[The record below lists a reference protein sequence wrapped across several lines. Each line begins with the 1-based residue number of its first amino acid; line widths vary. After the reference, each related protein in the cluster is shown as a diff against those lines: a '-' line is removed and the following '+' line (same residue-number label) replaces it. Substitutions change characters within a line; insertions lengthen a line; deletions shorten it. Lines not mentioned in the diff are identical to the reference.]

1 MSLGTMQLSE
11 SLQALI
17 DARLDTIDRMLLGRT
32 TRSDRLAIVREVESQ
47 LFELLHEH
55 GREELTREDVLA
67 VLGRIDPPEAYLPD
81 EDDPHVLNHA
91 AARVR
96 PGQPATRVAPARE
109 SKRKLAKTSGI
120 LGLSAL
126 ALVFLAP
133 LAYVVIASLAS
144 EAATLLIVLLLATI
158 VLASFSTG
166 LLALVLGAIGRSGG
180 AWAVS
185 GMITGSIGLFCSFC
199 GAIVLLLELG

>member
-47 LFELLHEH
+47 LFELLHEQ
-55 GREELTREDVLA
+55 GRDDLTREDVLS

-81 EDDPHVLNHA
+81 EDDPQAQYRA
-91 AARVR
+91 AQRARASLPSA
-96 PGQPATRVAPARE
+96 PGIPERQG
-109 SKRKLAKTSGI
+109 KRKLAKTSGI

-133 LAYVVIASLAS
+133 LIYVVIASLAS
-144 EAATLLIVLLLATI
+144 EAVILKVLLLATM

-180 AWAVS
+180 AWAIS
-185 GMITGSIGLFCSFC
+185 GMITGGIGLFFSFC
-199 GAIVLLLELG
+199 GAILLLLELG